1 MFLIGICGGSGSGKS
16 TLAKSLE
23 KHYKE
28 SGVIKILCDSY
39 YKDNSELNLI
49 NRSKIN
55 FDHPNSIDFKLLIK
69 NLKDLKENNKINE
82 PIYSY
87 ITHKRLK
94 KKKTIFSKKI
104 IILEGIHVFCNE
116 KLIEL
121 IDFGI
126 YLDID
131 EKIRLKRRIQR
142 DILSRGRSKKEV
154 EKRFFSMCK
163 PMHKKYIDPS
173 KKYADI
179 ILKSKTISTKKVI
192 NLISEKRMF
201 WIL

>member
-1 MFLIGICGGSGSGKS
+1 MFLIGICGGTGSGKS
-16 TLAKSLE
+16 TLAQNLE
-23 KHYKE
+23 KHFEK
-28 SGVIKILCDSY
+28 SGVVKILCDSY
-39 YKDNSELNLI
+39 YKDNSKLNLI

-69 NLKDLKENNKINE
+69 NLKKLKENKKIKE

-94 KKKTIFSKKI
+94 KKKSIFPKKI
-104 IILEGIHVFCNE
+104 IILEGLHIFCND

-131 EKIRLKRRIQR
+131 EKTRLKRRMQR
-142 DILSRGRSKKEV
+142 DIVYRGRSKKEIK
-154 EKRFFSMCK
+154 KRFISMCK
-163 PMHKKYIDPS
+163 PMHKIYIDPS
-173 KKYADI
+173 KKHADI

-192 NLISEKRMF
+192 NLIAEKRMF
-201 WIL
+201 

>member
-1 MFLIGICGGSGSGKS
+1 MFLIGICGGTGSGKS

-69 NLKDLKENNKINE
+69 NLKDLKKNNTVKE

-94 KKKTIFSKKI
+94 KKKTIIPK
-104 IILEGIHVFCNE
+104 
-116 KLIEL
+116 
-121 IDFGI
+121 
-126 YLDID
+126 
-131 EKIRLKRRIQR
+131 
-142 DILSRGRSKKEV
+142 
-154 EKRFFSMCK
+154 
-163 PMHKKYIDPS
+163 
-173 KKYADI
+173 
-179 ILKSKTISTKKVI
+179 
-192 NLISEKRMF
+192 
-201 WIL
+201 